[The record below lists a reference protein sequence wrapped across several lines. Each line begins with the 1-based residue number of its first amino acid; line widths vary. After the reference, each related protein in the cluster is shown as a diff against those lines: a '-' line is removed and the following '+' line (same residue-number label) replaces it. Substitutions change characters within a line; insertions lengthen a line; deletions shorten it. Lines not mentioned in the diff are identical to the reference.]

1 MSVLGILLVGGLV
14 AAGLS
19 GLLAWRG
26 GLLDQPNARSLHQQ
40 PVPRGGGLAVLAGL
54 YVGIYLLGQALD
66 LSALWWLGGLTGIA
80 AVSLLDDAYGL
91 SPWTRLLAQLAA
103 AVALLIAI
111 GAPSWGL
118 FYLLLAL
125 LGSIWAMNLYN
136 FMDGSDGLAGGMGG
150 IGFGA
155 LALLS
160 WEAGATDY
168 AVLAALISASC
179 LGFLFWNWHPARLF
193 LGDVGAVPLGYLL
206 ASLALA
212 GPLPLWVTLLIFS
225 PFVVDATAT
234 LLQRL
239 RRGEAIWR
247 PHRQHYYQ
255 RLLQAGLGH
264 RDTALLAYGLMLLAA
279 LSAGL
284 LWVSGQVWLQILG
297 LAAWGLLYAVLGR
310 GIDRLERR
318 GGIRPGYWNRLVL
331 RLRNRWAVFLHD
343 LCWAPLAAWMA
354 FGLRFN
360 LDGIPLEHQYALQA
374 WIGLALP
381 IHAWL
386 SWYFGLYR
394 GIWRYASMPD
404 LIRILNV
411 VLVGTVLVVA
421 GLFVWQRLEGV
432 PRSVVMLYPLL
443 LLLGLGMPR
452 IIYRWLKDHHLA
464 LAAPTAQR
472 VLIVGAGAAAE
483 LLLRDLLRH
492 PGYQPVALVDD
503 DPAKRG
509 KAIHGV
515 RVLGQIADLSGL
527 FQQTQTQLVLI
538 ALPSAH
544 SALLEQVALLC
555 AQWQIPCRTLPSLAE
570 LADGRVTLARLRPVE
585 VEDLLGRAP
594 VALDSL
600 AIAAYLRGKRVL
612 VTGGG
617 GSIGSELCR
626 QIARQAPE
634 CLYVLDYSEFNL
646 FRIEQE
652 LRRMPELR
660 WHTTLADVRQAAR
673 VEQLLTQWRPEV
685 IFHAAALKHVP
696 LVEANPEEGLCTNV
710 IGTRQV
716 AEAALRHGCSR
727 FVLISTDKAV
737 NPGNV
742 MGASKRLAEQVC
754 QALSGQQ
761 TRFITTRFGN
771 VLDSS
776 GSVVPLFKEQIA
788 RGGPVTVT
796 HPEVTRYFMTIP
808 EAVGLILQAGALGQG
823 GEIFV
828 LDMGLPVKIAHLAEQ
843 MIRLSGKQPGVD
855 IAITYTGLRP
865 GEKLEE
871 ELFHPQERYQ
881 TTAHPKLLLASARV
895 VEAPVLLRALDELA
909 QACQRY
915 DSACWLPLL
924 RQLVPEFQPQA
935 GVTPLQTDGLK

>member
-1 MSVLGILLVGGLV
+1 MNLLLALLISGGL

-54 YVGIYLLGQALD
+54 YAGIYWLGQDISPNAL
-66 LSALWWLGGLTGIA
+66 SWLGGLTGIA

-91 SPWTRLLAQLAA
+91 SPWTRLLAQFAA
-103 AVALLIAI
+103 ACVLVLSLESGPWETGVWGIPLI
-111 GAPSWGL
+111 
-118 FYLLLAL
+118 L
-125 LGSIWAMNLYN
+125 LGSVWAMNLYN
-136 FMDGSDGLAGGMGG
+136 FMDGSDGLAAGMGL
-150 IGFGA
+150 IGFGT
-155 LALLS
+155 LASLAA
-160 WEAGATDY
+160 WVGAGDDA
-168 AVLAALISASC
+168 ALAALISMAC
-179 LGFLFWNWHPARLF
+179 GGFLLWNWHPARLF

-206 ASLALA
+206 ASLSLA
-212 GPLPLWVTLLIFS
+212 GPWPLWVPVLIFS
-225 PFVVDATAT
+225 PFIVDASAT
-234 LLQRL
+234 LIQRL
-239 RRGEAIWR
+239 LRGEAIWR
-247 PHRQHYYQ
+247 PHRRHYYQ

-264 RDTALLAYGLMLLAA
+264 RDTALVAYGLMLLAA
-279 LSAGL
+279 LSAAL
-284 LWVSGQVWLQILG
+284 LWASGQLWLQVIGCL
-297 LAAWGLLYAVLGR
+297 LWGLLYGWLGR
-310 GIDRLERR
+310 WINRLEQR
-318 GGIRPGYWNRLVL
+318 GGIRPGYWMRLAQ

-343 LCWAPLAAWMA
+343 LAWAPLAAWAA

-360 LDGIPLEHQYALQA
+360 LEGIPLEHQYALQA

-411 VLVGTVLVVA
+411 VLVGTVLVLA

-432 PRSVVMLYPLL
+432 PRSVVLLYPLL

-464 LAAPTAQR
+464 LATPTTQR

-483 LLLRDLLRH
+483 LLLRDLLRQ
-492 PGYQPVALVDD
+492 PQYQPVALVDD

-515 RVLGQIADLSGL
+515 RVLGRLEDLAQL
-527 FQQTQTQLVLI
+527 IPHTQAQLVLI
-538 ALPSAH
+538 ALPSAS
-544 SALLEQVALLC
+544 SALLEQVASLC
-555 AQWQIPCRTLPSLAE
+555 AQLQILCRTLPSLAE

-594 VALDSL
+594 VALDTL

-626 QIARQAPE
+626 QIARQDPE

-652 LRRMPELR
+652 LRRMPGLR
-660 WHTTLADVRQAAR
+660 WQTALADVRQAAR
-673 VEQLLTQWRPEV
+673 IDQLLGQWRPEV
-685 IFHAAALKHVP
+685 VFHAAALKHVP

-710 IGTRQV
+710 LGTRQV
-716 AEAALRHGCSR
+716 AEAALRQGCSR

-742 MGASKRLAEQVC
+742 MGASKRLAEQLC

-796 HPEVTRYFMTIP
+796 HPDVTRYFMTIP

-828 LDMGLPVKIAHLAEQ
+828 LDMGQPVRIAHLAEQ

-855 IAITYTGLRP
+855 ILITYTGLRP

-881 TTAHPKLLLASARV
+881 TTAHPKLLLASARQ
-895 VEAPVLLRALDELA
+895 VEAAALLPALDALA
-909 QACQRY
+909 QACQHY
-915 DSACWLPLL
+915 ESGHWLPLL
-924 RQLVPEFQPQA
+924 QQLVPEFQPQP
-935 GVTPLQTDGLK
+935 VKPQTDVPQ